1 MVLMGILI
9 KNEYDFSSNQT
20 FCSRD
25 PKEGAGGSQR
35 ESEAEGGL
43 VAPRRPA
50 HSRHQEILSE
60 PVQQE
65 WTESQNSGERSL
77 KAWRCIAQHLR

>member
-1 MVLMGILI
+1 MGILI

-35 ESEAEGGL
+35 ESEAESGL

-50 HSRHQEILSE
+50 RPRHQEILSE

-65 WTESQNSGERSL
+65 WTESQNSRERSH
-77 KAWRCIAQHLR
+77 KARHCITQHLR